1 MPQIQLPIFPT
12 DSVHITPELA
22 FKNESGKIFYFNGSM
37 PVFSHDKDDIQAF
50 RMITSQFY
58 VNGNATQSQ
67 IARAFGVTLVSVKR
81 AVKTYRT
88 DGISG
93 FYSPKKT
100 RGAAVLTDSVLQD
113 VQARLDSGISVPD
126 IATEFGLKKNTLS
139 KAIGA
144 GRLHNPLKKRRF
156 NPRRQYAP
164 GYIHQ
169 N

>member
-1 MPQIQLPIFPT
+1 MPYILPAAKHPALRLPGT
-12 DSVHITPELA
+12 TGLGLRPSLA
-22 FKNESGKIFYFNGSM
+22 CSE
-37 PVFSHDKDDIQAF
+37 
-50 RMITSQFY
+50 
-58 VNGNATQSQ
+58 
-67 IARAFGVTLVSVKR
+67 R

-93 FYSPKKT
+93 FYSPKQT